1 MAVKRDGSK
10 DKLLGRLSTL
20 GTNRLSHKLAK
31 IVQEQTILHL
41 GTVYGDSVIKD
52 LGHKRALFYVLVST
66 EMPSI
71 LFEASF
77 LSNPEDER
85 RLRTPHFQD
94 QLATGLMKAIDHY
107 FEIQE

>member
-1 MAVKRDGSK
+1 M
-10 DKLLGRLSTL
+10 
-20 GTNRLSHKLAK
+20 AK
-31 IVQEQTILHL
+31 IVQEETLSHL
-41 GTVYGDSVIKD
+41 NSVYGEGVVDD

-85 RLRTPHFQD
+85 RLRTPHFQNH
-94 QLATGLMKAIDHY
+94 LAEGLVNAIDRY

>member
-1 MAVKRDGSK
+1 
-10 DKLLGRLSTL
+10 
-20 GTNRLSHKLAK
+20 
-31 IVQEQTILHL
+31 
-41 GTVYGDSVIKD
+41 
-52 LGHKRALFYVLVST
+52 
-66 EMPSI
+66 MPSI